1 MNVKRMGVGR
11 WLRQV
16 HSWFFEMSATAA
28 KSHALG
34 NQGAPIRLLVVANA
48 IIPTVQLSLLAP
60 LEKLIK
66 SGEYF
71 VDFLTEQQ
79 IKEHFGKGLRTI
91 EAQAWVEERCRAAAP
106 TYIVFCRYSGPHAE
120 AMLAFS
126 RAQGLPS
133 IYCIDDDLL
142 NVPRE
147 LGLQKFQYHN
157 HPLRLATVRYL
168 LNNVDLVYCSNA
180 RLEQRLRDIGIS
192 GNLHVGRIFCAGELI
207 SPAELRPV
215 RTIGYMGFD
224 HAHDFEIVIPAL
236 VNVLRRRPELHFEL
250 FGKIPKPAVLNE
262 FKKRI
267 VVLPVVPNYDEFMR
281 VFAARKWDIGIC
293 PLALTDFN
301 RVKNIN
307 KWIEYTAVGTAVIAT
322 HSMVYDECCADG
334 CGILVGENDWESA
347 LMTLVEYPEKRFEQ
361 ARNAQCRLSEDYSV
375 EQLQEQVQDIFA
387 MARETTQR
395 QPAPVK

>member
-1 MNVKRMGVGR
+1 MSVKKIGVGR
-11 WLRQV
+11 WLCQV
-16 HSWFFEMSATAA
+16 HSWFFGMVATAG
-28 KSHALG
+28 KSQTIG
-34 NQGAPIRLLVVANA
+34 SQGAPIRLLVVANA
-48 IIPTVQLSLLAP
+48 IIPTVQLSLLTP
-60 LEKLIK
+60 LAKLIK
-66 SGEYF
+66 SGECF

-91 EAQAWVEERCRAAAP
+91 DAQAWVEDRCRAAAP
-106 TYIVFCRYSGPHAE
+106 TYIVFCRYSGPHAD

-147 LGLQKFQYHN
+147 LGQQKFEYHN
-157 HPLRLATVRYL
+157 HPLRLETVRYL

-180 RLEQRLRDIGIS
+180 RLEQRLRNIGIN
-192 GNLHVGRIFCAGELI
+192 GNLCVARIFCAGEII

-224 HAHDFEIVIPAL
+224 HAHDFEIVVPAL
-236 VNVLRRRPELHFEL
+236 VSVLRRRPELHFEL
-250 FGKIPKPAVLNE
+250 FGKIPKPAVLDE
-262 FKKRI
+262 FKERI

-293 PLALTDFN
+293 PLAPTDFN

-307 KWIEYTAVGTAVIAT
+307 KWIEYTAVGAAVIAT
-322 HSMVYDECCADG
+322 HRMIYDECCADR
-334 CGILVGENDWESA
+334 CGVLVGENDWESA
-347 LMTLVEYPEKRFEQ
+347 LMALVKYPENRFKQ
-361 ARNAQCRLSEDYSV
+361 VRNAQCRLSEDYSV
-375 EQLQEQVQDIFA
+375 EQLREQVQDIFA
-387 MARETTQR
+387 IARETTQL
-395 QPAPVK
+395 QSAPVK